1 MKVLLLGSGGR
12 EHALAWKI
20 AQSSILD
27 ELYIAPGNAG
37 TRQFGKNIPISPID
51 FDAVKLFVL
60 ENSIEMVVV
69 GPEEP
74 LVLGI
79 YDFFIADPDLYK
91 IPVIGPSKY
100 GAQLEGSKD
109 FAKAFMNRHSIPTAK
124 YATFTID
131 NLEEGLLFLKNMKS
145 PYVLKADGLAAGK
158 GVLIIHDLDEA
169 QSELKSMLQ
178 HEKFGEASK
187 KVVIEQFLDG
197 IELSVFIVT
206 DGHSFKLLPEAKD
219 YKRIGEGDTGPNTG
233 GMGAISPVPFADAAF
248 MDKVH
253 NRIIVPT
260 VKGLKSEGIVYK
272 GFVFFGLICVK
283 GDPYVIEYNC
293 RMGDP
298 ETEVV
303 IPRLKSDILDLFE
316 GIASNTLSE
325 RDIQFIDKSA
335 ATVMM
340 VAGGYPDV
348 YEKGKQIY
356 GLNSVVD
363 SLVFHAGTIADGP
376 SVLTSGGRVLA
387 VTSYG
392 KNIEVAIEK
401 AYEAVSK
408 ISFEGAYYRKDLGQD
423 VLSQK

>member
-1 MKVLLLGSGGR
+1 MRVLLLGSGGR

-20 AQSSILD
+20 SQSSILD
-27 ELYIAPGNAG
+27 QLFIAPGNAG
-37 TRQFGKNIPISPID
+37 TRQFGKNIPLSPID
-51 FDAVKLFVL
+51 FIAVKNFVL
-60 ENSIEMVVV
+60 ENNIDMVVV

-79 YDFFIADPDLYK
+79 YDFFVGDAELYK
-91 IPVIGPSKY
+91 IPVIGPSKF

-124 YATFTID
+124 YATFTIE
-131 NLEEGLLFLKNMKS
+131 NLEEGLTFLKNMKS

-206 DGHSFKLLPEAKD
+206 DGYSFKLLPEAKD